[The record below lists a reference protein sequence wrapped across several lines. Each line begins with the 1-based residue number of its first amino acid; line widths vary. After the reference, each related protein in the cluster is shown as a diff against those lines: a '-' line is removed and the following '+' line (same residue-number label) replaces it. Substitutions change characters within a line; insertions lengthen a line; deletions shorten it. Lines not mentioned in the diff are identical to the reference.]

1 MRGRGG
7 ASNACFHSWMSPEE
21 VGSYA
26 RSRGNYCYV
35 RLRNQEKWR
44 RDCWHVAV
52 FFWGAELPQLTICPC
67 ICPCVCP
74 VPMALQTTVDSQ
86 FCPIYTSTQAPLV
99 QVVRDFDAA
108 WLLPSEHVVL
118 VAWTQWPWME
128 AVCPD
133 VSQNL
138 ASLDTCHVMF
148 LPLCSGSLCIFCL
161 FLFSQPFLC
170 KCALALLVKG
180 PINQSINQY
189 QALFPPPPHE
199 SLGTRLGFGKFSVLI
214 CITSSWWCHSYFNPL
229 VEQSSFGAVRLQY
242 TLRNEVLVCDCLSIS
257 ELFLRMV

>member
-1 MRGRGG
+1 
-7 ASNACFHSWMSPEE
+7 MSPEE

-52 FFWGAELPQLTICPC
+52 FFWGTELPQLTICPC

-74 VPMALQTTVDSQ
+74 VPVALQTTVDSQ

-148 LPLCSGSLCIFCL
+148 LDVATTMLRKFYFLSVFVFPNPFCVNVLLHSL
-161 FLFSQPFLC
+161 
-170 KCALALLVKG
+170 
-180 PINQSINQY
+180 
-189 QALFPPPPHE
+189 
-199 SLGTRLGFGKFSVLI
+199 
-214 CITSSWWCHSYFNPL
+214 
-229 VEQSSFGAVRLQY
+229 
-242 TLRNEVLVCDCLSIS
+242 
-257 ELFLRMV
+257 